1 MGTIRDIAIIVLAV
15 ESIVLGV
22 LLAVLAWQ
30 VYRLVR
36 TIHQELQPLIQD
48 LDETVRVVKG
58 TATYM
63 SKTVVTP
70 TVKVSKTVAFVRKA
84 AKAAAE
90 LRPGKSERRT

>member
-1 MGTIRDIAIIVLAV
+1 MATVRDIAIIFLAV

-22 LLAVLAWQ
+22 LVGILAWQ
-30 VYRLVR
+30 IYRLVR
-36 TIHQELQPLIQD
+36 TIHEELQPLIRD

-70 TVKVSKTVAFVRKA
+70 TVKVSKTLAFVRKA
-84 AKAAAE
+84 AQVIADV
-90 LRPGKSERRT
+90 RPNSSQDH

>member
-1 MGTIRDIAIIVLAV
+1 MATIRDIAIIVLAV
-15 ESIVLGV
+15 ESIVIGV
-22 LLAVLAWQ
+22 LVAVLAWQ

-36 TIHQELQPLIQD
+36 TIHEELQPLIQD

-70 TVKVSKTVAFVRKA
+70 TVKVSKTLAFVRRA
-84 AKAAAE
+84 AKVAADI
-90 LRPGKSERRT
+90 RPGKSGR